1 MVDSI
6 YSRRQFLG
14 RSAAAGAGLFA
25 MQIAGAGTAVAVGN
39 GVGAKSIHPLTK
51 SHDPDVL
58 LRWIQAVYD
67 SVKLERLT
75 PPNAARI
82 YAYFGVAAYEA
93 VVGGMPPYRSLGLQ
107 LNDLP
112 KLPSRSQNLR
122 YDWPTAANAA
132 MAAVAPVL
140 FAGRTASLAKMRDL
154 ESVVQSERNAAVKD
168 GSTIDRSVGHGR
180 SVGKII
186 AEWIQRDGWT
196 HIQGLPAY
204 VAPMG
209 EGLWERTPPNFG
221 LALEPYWEKVRP
233 FALVPVTAC
242 APPPPIAFSTDP
254 GSAFYAQAMATY
266 TTVKERTDSD
276 AETALFWR
284 DNPDGTTGLP
294 SGHWALIASILIRQ
308 EGYDLARAAELMVM
322 HGIAVADGFTSCW
335 TEKYR
340 TNLVRPVTYIKKHI
354 DPDWN
359 SPVNSPAF
367 PEYTSGHSVGS
378 GAAAA
383 VLTSLVGA
391 VSFTDDTGI
400 GNGFAP
406 RPYSSIWDAANEAAI
421 SRLFGGIHYPMGI
434 TAGIDQGVCVAQA
447 VMQRIKT
454 RK

>member
-1 MVDSI
+1 MVGST

-14 RSAAAGAGLFA
+14 RSAAASAGLVA
-25 MQIAGAGTAVAVGN
+25 MQLAGGATALASSGA
-39 GVGAKSIHPLTK
+39 GAKSVHPLTK

-58 LRWIQAVYD
+58 VRWIQAVYD
-67 SVKLERLT
+67 AVKLERFT
-75 PPNAARI
+75 PPNAARV
-82 YAYFGVAAYEA
+82 YAYFGVAGYEA
-93 VVGGMPPYRSLGLQ
+93 VVGGMPSYRSLGLQ

-122 YDWPTAANAA
+122 YDWPSAANAA

-140 FAGRTASLAKMRDL
+140 FAGRTVSLANLSDL
-154 ESVVQSERNAAVKD
+154 ASEIQSERSAAVPD
-168 GSTIDRSVGHGR
+168 SSTVDRSVAHGR
-180 SVGKII
+180 SVGKVL

-196 HIQGLPAY
+196 DIQSLPLY
-204 VAPMG
+204 VPPVG
-209 EGLWERTPPNFG
+209 DGLWERTPPNFG
-221 LALEPYWEKVRP
+221 PALEPYWEQVRP
-233 FALVPVTAC
+233 FALIPVTAC

-266 TTVKERTDSD
+266 TTVNGRKDSD
-276 AETALFWR
+276 TETALFWR

-308 EGYDLARAAELMVM
+308 QGYDLARAAELMAM

-340 TNLVRPVTYIKKHI
+340 TNLVRPVTYIKKYI
-354 DPDWN
+354 DPAWN

-378 GAAAA
+378 GAAAT
-383 VLTSLVGA
+383 VLTSMVGA

-400 GNGFAP
+400 ANGFPA
-406 RPYSSIWDAANEAAI
+406 RTYKTIWDAANEAAM

-434 TAGIDQGVCVAQA
+434 TAGIDQGVCVAES
-447 VMQRIKT
+447 VMQRVRT